1 MYEADPLA
9 FEVCVR
15 HVASLIE
22 DQRRVQGKTP
32 PGEMAALTF
41 GRRRARIQRA
51 HGDAQPSGSSED
63 GSAWS
68 HLKGGDAPA
77 VEHYEPVAV
86 PTAQHAVI
94 FSEGRDDAVRDLVA
108 GISRLFVGYIQ
119 VLAAD
124 EADAQHDL
132 CHGHAP

>member
-51 HGDAQPSGSSED
+51 HGDAQPSGRQRT
-63 GSAWS
+63 
-68 HLKGGDAPA
+68 APRGA
-77 VEHYEPVAV
+77 TSRVAT
-86 PTAQHAVI
+86 P
-94 FSEGRDDAVRDLVA
+94 
-108 GISRLFVGYIQ
+108 RL
-119 VLAAD
+119 
-124 EADAQHDL
+124 
-132 CHGHAP
+132 